1 MRARCS
7 SAPSTARS
15 SSSDSAFTCASSLR
29 DARLIVTLS
38 AAPRSA
44 VSARNAPTPMSLTVA
59 VAARSTVRSQR
70 SRSRRLVFATSSG
83 TRDAARSAAWIRSVR
98 ARFSSSVAF
107 GSFIAALTCAYAAL
121 SSSTSRM
128 KSFRRLSA
136 SAMSAVVSSLFSLR
150 SAIRPTIAASA
161 ASVVKRRADLLKGVV
176 DAVNLTDSNRANV
189 AMAAI
194 PAAVLV
200 RDAGVE
206 PIVQVTGRDR
216 NRIALQ
222 ADLLGAAALG
232 LPNFLFMTGDDPKK
246 GNHPEA
252 VHVKDLDGIELVRT
266 AASLRDGRLLN
277 GDEVKQP
284 PRYLIGATASPA
296 DAKDVDRTLEKIAA
310 GAQFIQTQPVFD
322 PAPFS
327 QWLAEIR
334 KRAKDVAIL
343 AGVLVLR
350 SAEQVD
356 RLAKVPGIVLPA
368 AIRKRIRDA
377 ADGEAEGVAIAIE
390 TVRSLRALPGVNGV
404 HLYAIEW
411 PEAIPIVVRGAG
423 LLPRPT
429 AKEVAT
435 A

>member
-1 MRARCS
+1 LASLASLLRQGEFVVTAELNPPK
-7 SAPSTARS
+7 SA
-15 SSSDSAFTCASSLR
+15 
-29 DARLIVTLS
+29 
-38 AAPRSA
+38 
-44 VSARNAPTPMSLTVA
+44 
-59 VAARSTVRSQR
+59 
-70 SRSRRLVFATSSG
+70 
-83 TRDAARSAAWIRSVR
+83 
-98 ARFSSSVAF
+98 
-107 GSFIAALTCAYAAL
+107 
-121 SSSTSRM
+121 
-128 KSFRRLSA
+128 
-136 SAMSAVVSSLFSLR
+136 
-150 SAIRPTIAASA
+150 A
-161 ASVVKRRADLLKGVV
+161 ASVVRRRADLLKGVV

-232 LPNFLFMTGDDPKK
+232 LPNFLFMTGDDPKQ
-246 GNHPEA
+246 GNHPDA
-252 VHVKDLDGIELVRT
+252 VHVKDLDGVELVRA
-266 AASLRDGRLLN
+266 AASLAGGKLLN

-284 PRYLIGATASPA
+284 PRYFIGATASPA
-296 DAKDVDRTLEKIAA
+296 DPKDIERTLEKIAA

-327 QWLAEIR
+327 QWLTEIR
-334 KRAKDVAIL
+334 KRERDVAIL

-350 SAEQVD
+350 SADQAD
-356 RLAKVPGIVLPA
+356 RLAKVPGITLPD
-368 AIRKRIRDA
+368 AIRSRVRAA
-377 ADGEAEGVAIAIE
+377 ADGEAEGIAIAIE
-390 TVRSLRALPGVNGV
+390 TVRALRALPGVNGI

-411 PEAIPIVVRGAG
+411 PEAIPQVVRGAG

-429 AKEVAT
+429 VKEVAT